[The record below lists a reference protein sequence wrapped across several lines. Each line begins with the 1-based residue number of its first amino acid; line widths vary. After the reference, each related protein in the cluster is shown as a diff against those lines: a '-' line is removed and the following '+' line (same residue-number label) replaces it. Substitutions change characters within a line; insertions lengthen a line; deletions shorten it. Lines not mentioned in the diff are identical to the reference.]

1 MRPWLNW
8 IEHLTTDQKVEGSN
22 PSGRARIKTTPQN
35 CGVVFI
41 MCRAPGFEPE
51 PGVRQQVDLPNDSF
65 GKSSRLPRSR
75 HTVPCE
81 GILLGAPEIQ
91 PPCKRRFNFCIFHCG
106 ANLSLSLRRSTINV
120 ENVDVRL
127 WQSRSICLR
136 AIRPHSP
143 VIPAPGA
150 PTNTNV
156 FVGWTRRE

>member
-1 MRPWLNW
+1 M
-8 IEHLTTDQKVEGSN
+8 S
-22 PSGRARIKTTPQN
+22 
-35 CGVVFI
+35 
-41 MCRAPGFEPE
+41 RAPGFEPE

-91 PPCKRRFNFCIFHCG
+91 PPCKRRLNFCIFHCG

-120 ENVDVRL
+120 ENVGVRL

-136 AIRPHSP
+136 AFARTSLSFPRPGPPQIRMYLWGGQGGNRAWV
-143 VIPAPGA
+143 VISYLIRGIILCRVFIITKSAIQILQTLFP
-150 PTNTNV
+150 PT
-156 FVGWTRRE
+156 RE